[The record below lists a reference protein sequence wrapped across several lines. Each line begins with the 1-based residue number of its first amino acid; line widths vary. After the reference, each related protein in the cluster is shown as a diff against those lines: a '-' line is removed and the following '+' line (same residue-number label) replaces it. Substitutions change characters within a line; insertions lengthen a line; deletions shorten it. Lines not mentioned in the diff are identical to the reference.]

1 MFDELPRLCREN
13 VEYKHVYSKC
23 RSDQLKMWNQPSMTS
38 WADSDAESRLF
49 YIDMFQFCCDQAN
62 CCAINS
68 SPQSVVLSAPFL
80 LVIVLIVSLLSI
92 AILHCQW
99 HDLNCHT
106 CSVIRH
112 RQTRTLLSPKKK
124 LTGRRPWYTHKVNT
138 QRLMQIIILL
148 LFLAGALAQ
157 CGKTHWTNDGK
168 IKLYSN
174 FKSCN

>member
-1 MFDELPRLCREN
+1 
-13 VEYKHVYSKC
+13 
-23 RSDQLKMWNQPSMTS
+23 MWNQPSMTS

-99 HDLNCHT
+99 HDLNCYT
-106 CSVIRH
+106 CSVIRR
-112 RQTRTLLSPKKK
+112 RQTRTLLSPKKN
-124 LTGRRPWYTHKVNT
+124 LQVEDPGINT
-138 QRLMQIIILL
+138 QRLIQIIIVL
-148 LFLAGALAQ
+148 LFLASALAQ
-157 CGKTHWTNDGK
+157 TIDRATTEQELVYVLGSWHV
-168 IKLYSN
+168 IIVSFLAA
-174 FKSCN
+174 FKMLIRIRPSRNPLRHNPP